1 MVSQTRH
8 IMLAVTV
15 EDFGSLDGKRH
26 AELED
31 LIRCRLVGS
40 YDIGGARLDVEEVEI
55 DAVCKA
61 DDEGRVLAV
70 PGAPPQSVQ
79 EYLTELVQ
87 EHLTEYACSRARRY
101 VARDVARRNSERN
114 KS

>member
-1 MVSQTRH
+1 MASQTRH
-8 IMLAVTV
+8 IMLAVTA
-15 EDFGSLDGKRH
+15 EDFGSLAGKRH

-31 LIRCRLVGS
+31 LIRRRLVGS
-40 YDIGGARLDVEEVEI
+40 YNIEGARFDVEEVEI

-79 EYLTELVQ
+79 EYLVQ
-87 EHLTEYACSRARRY
+87 SVLAAKLRQR
-101 VARDVARRNSERN
+101 
-114 KS
+114 

>member
-8 IMLAVTV
+8 IMLAVTA

-31 LIRCRLVGS
+31 FVRRRLVGS

-61 DDEGRVLAV
+61 DDEGRVLAA

-79 EYLTELVQ
+79 EYLEQSVL
-87 EHLTEYACSRARRY
+87 AAKRRQ
-101 VARDVARRNSERN
+101 R
-114 KS
+114 